1 MALAWTLLARPHGL
15 PRATDFALKFITLP
29 PLEDGMVHVRN
40 RWLSVDPYM
49 RGRMNDAKSYAQPY
63 ALNAPM
69 LGGAVGEIVDSR
81 AEGFAPGDLVL
92 HSWGWRDE
100 AVGPAEAV
108 TKLPAIGVPEQRFLG
123 HLGMPGMTAYF
134 GLLDVAQAK
143 AGETLFVSAAAGAVG
158 SAVVQIA
165 KIIGMRVIGSAGGP
179 DKCALV
185 RELGADVVIDYK
197 AEGSLANKLNAAAPD
212 GIDVYFDN
220 VGGAHLDAA
229 LGTAKD
235 HARFAM
241 CGMIDTYNET
251 APEGLRNMMR
261 IVRARIRMQGFI
273 IFDYNHR
280 IGEFHAAMGK
290 WMVDGRIRSDETVR
304 EGLAAAPQAF
314 LDLFAG
320 GNTGKMLIRL

>member
-1 MALAWTLLARPHGL
+1 MAHSWTLAARPKGMPVL
-15 PRATDFALKFITLP
+15 SDFALRNAPLP
-29 PLEDGMVHVRN
+29 PLQDGMIHVRN
-40 RWLSVDPYM
+40 AWLSVDPYM

-63 ALNAPM
+63 EIGQPM
-69 LGGAVGEIVDSR
+69 VGGAVGTVVASR
-81 AEGFAPGDLVL
+81 SPDYAVGDKVL

-100 AVGPAEAV
+100 VVAKAQSF
-108 TKLPAIGVPEQRFLG
+108 TRLPSIDVPEQRYLG

-134 GLLDVAQAK
+134 GLLDVAKIK

-165 KIIGMRVIGSAGGP
+165 KMLGLVVIGSAGGAS
-179 DKCALV
+179 KCAFV
-185 RELGADVVIDYK
+185 RDLGADAVIDHRAPGTMEEK
-197 AEGSLANKLNAAAPD
+197 LAAAAPN

-220 VGGAHLDAA
+220 VGGDHLDAA
-229 LGTAKD
+229 LAAAKD
-235 HARFAM
+235 NARFAM
-241 CGMIDTYNET
+241 CGMIETYNALEP
-251 APEGLRNMMR
+251 AALKNMMR

-280 IGEFHAAMGK
+280 IDEFHAEMGK
-290 WMVDGRIRSDETVR
+290 WLVEGRIRSDETVR
-304 EGLAAAPQAF
+304 DGLAAMPQAF